1 LTEWSDSFVFHRK
14 AILLVGGSKSGVS
27 ERQFYR
33 DLIRVADARL
43 NAHLKTLGDDQQCPF
58 TQGQLP
64 KLPHGRRAG
73 EATITSCGSH
83 HAAALVRK
91 LPTQS
96 AADRLSV
103 DMASRC
109 AAACRAAA
117 RPRFL
122 NRRAWNVPV
131 RTEHAAIAR
140 LRLQQAFASGTFIE
154 ISARVGWH
162 CFGCLMPAD
171 WTGEH
176 RDCSQSKH
184 GRFNSSARR
193 DNPRPSWR
201 EQARGS
207 RPWRRH
213 KGRRSR
219 DLSNGCGPPYDETRC
234 EAMRRECPFLCF
246 HRRNPPFPFRP
257 VRKFKLTHYQEIC

>member
-1 LTEWSDSFVFHRK
+1 LTEWSDSFVVLRK

-33 DLIRVADARL
+33 DVIRVADARF
-43 NAHLKTLGDDQQCPF
+43 NAH
-58 TQGQLP
+58 
-64 KLPHGRRAG
+64 R
-73 EATITSCGSH
+73 
-83 HAAALVRK
+83 
-91 LPTQS
+91 
-96 AADRLSV
+96 
-103 DMASRC
+103 

-201 EQARGS
+201 EQARGA

>member
-1 LTEWSDSFVFHRK
+1 MMLREGFAFRGYDADR
-14 AILLVGGSKSGVS
+14 
-27 ERQFYR
+27 R
-33 DLIRVADARL
+33 DRRG
-43 NAHLKTLGDDQQCPF
+43 HE
-58 TQGQLP
+58 
-64 KLPHGRRAG
+64 GRAAA
-73 EATITSCGSH
+73 ATITSCGGH
-83 HAAALVRK
+83 HAAALVRR

-96 AADRLSV
+96 AADRPSV
-103 DMASRC
+103 DMVSRC

-140 LRLQQAFASGTFIE
+140 LRLQQGFASSTFVE
-154 ISARVGWH
+154 ILAGVRWH
-162 CFGCLMPAD
+162 HFGCFMSAD

-184 GRFNSSARR
+184 GRLSSSARR
-193 DNPRPSWR
+193 DNPRPLWR

-213 KGRRSR
+213 KSPSRSCPR
-219 DLSNGCGPPYDETRC
+219 
-234 EAMRRECPFLCF
+234 MRSALG
-246 HRRNPPFPFRP
+246 
-257 VRKFKLTHYQEIC
+257 